1 MQRTLLLLH
10 GSCGISLQS
19 NSFLLYSIKMSICNI
34 QEMKQSKTDFSPQ
47 IGKQSFKYCLYCLYP
62 LRKRDRDNTQS
73 ARWMRIQLGFSLKNH
88 LDNISVIFT
97 PPITGR
103 CPSSFLLSFL
113 HFFLSTS
120 LALFFKKSQSR
131 HFAANFHRFLSA
143 YEVADLARMLS
154 PPVSSR
160 DDTFSVGFTQCTRL
174 SCQQTN
180 RPWREWSQCWH
191 MAAHGHSGQAVP

>member
-1 MQRTLLLLH
+1 MSLLSLPIKKKRQRQHTECALDENSARLFIKKSPRQYQCNIHPSYYRKVPIFLP
-10 GSCGISLQS
+10 SFFP
-19 NSFLLYSIKMSICNI
+19 SFLPFYFPCS
-34 QEMKQSKTDFSPQ
+34 
-47 IGKQSFKYCLYCLYP
+47 
-62 LRKRDRDNTQS
+62 
-73 ARWMRIQLGFSLKNH
+73 
-88 LDNISVIFT
+88 
-97 PPITGR
+97 
-103 CPSSFLLSFL
+103 
-113 HFFLSTS
+113 
-120 LALFFKKSQSR
+120 FFKKSQSR

>member
-1 MQRTLLLLH
+1 
-10 GSCGISLQS
+10 
-19 NSFLLYSIKMSICNI
+19 
-34 QEMKQSKTDFSPQ
+34 
-47 IGKQSFKYCLYCLYP
+47 
-62 LRKRDRDNTQS
+62 
-73 ARWMRIQLGFSLKNH
+73 MRIQLGFSLKNH

-160 DDTFSVGFTQCTRL
+160 DDTFSVGFTQGTRL

-191 MAAHGHSGQAVP
+191 MAAHGHSGQAVPWLRKEEATGACQLCLLIGRYLEPGAPWPLHSSMVNPQQRSAALGPSPVTFSSFLPSL